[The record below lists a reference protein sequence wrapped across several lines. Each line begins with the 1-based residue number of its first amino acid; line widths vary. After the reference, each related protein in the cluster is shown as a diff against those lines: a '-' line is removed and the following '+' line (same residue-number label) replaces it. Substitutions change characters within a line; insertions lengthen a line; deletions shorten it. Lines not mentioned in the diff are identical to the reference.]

1 MYCSKCGCR
10 IHAGENVCSNCRTV
24 LNDTEYCG
32 GFWGLVGRNIPEDKA
47 VTVETIPDPDM
58 TGTEK
63 ADISEA
69 DYSDSEPKTDTAIS
83 GTTPDS
89 NEGTIPA
96 PKATKKDN
104 NRMLLLGLCVCT
116 VFFMLLSIVQSI
128 RLTSYKAKYMAMA
141 NENESILKNDFDGIR
156 NELDELK
163 RYLAKIE
170 EENKQK
176 EMDSEETTQPIVDT
190 ESAQQSG
197 ESQPTEEAE
206 DSENLEENDN
216 SENIDEEYQEAEEM
230 EIREGE

>member
-1 MYCSKCGCR
+1 MYCSKCGCK
-10 IHAGENVCSNCRTV
+10 IHAGEDVCSNCHAA
-24 LNDTEYCG
+24 LNNVEYCG
-32 GFWGLVGRNIPEDKA
+32 GFWGLVGRNIPEEKA
-47 VTVETIPDPDM
+47 VTAETIPTKPD
-58 TGTEK
+58 TETS
-63 ADISEA
+63 DVSEA
-69 DYSDSEPKTDTAIS
+69 GYSDNKPKTNTTESDNTNIGKE
-83 GTTPDS
+83 GTTPAS
-89 NEGTIPA
+89 
-96 PKATKKDN
+96 KAANKDN
-104 NRMLLLGLCVCT
+104 NRLFLIGLCACT

-176 EMDSEETTQPIVDT
+176 EMDSEETAQPIVDT

>member
-1 MYCSKCGCR
+1 MNEEFRDLLYKV
-10 IHAGENVCSNCRTV
+10 IHILAIYWFVSDLIGTLQIFIMVIAGIN
-24 LNDTEYCG
+24 
-32 GFWGLVGRNIPEDKA
+32 
-47 VTVETIPDPDM
+47 
-58 TGTEK
+58 
-63 ADISEA
+63 
-69 DYSDSEPKTDTAIS
+69 
-83 GTTPDS
+83 
-89 NEGTIPA
+89 
-96 PKATKKDN
+96 
-104 NRMLLLGLCVCT
+104 
-116 VFFMLLSIVQSI
+116 
-128 RLTSYKAKYMAMA
+128 MAMA

-176 EMDSEETTQPIVDT
+176 EMDSEETAQPIVDT